1 MKVLVLGGGGFIGP
15 RVMQRFVDR
24 GHDVATMDI
33 NTNSPM
39 LEPLKQRI
47 EVMRGDVT
55 LFDDVIDAVIQT
67 KPDRIL
73 NLAYLLGFRPDGVTD
88 AQDPHYAVR
97 INILGMDNAFEAARL
112 CGVKRV
118 IYASSLAVYG
128 RQSFYGERPLTEDD
142 IRMGSGVYS
151 ASKIFN
157 EHQAE
162 WYNKAYDM
170 QITGIRPSNVTGPD
184 KVRGS
189 MDHVR
194 VITEPARGIPVT
206 FPYKDSMRLPIHV
219 DDISEMFT
227 RVTLAEK
234 TQHAVYNSGGE
245 TISMG
250 DIAALVQRYLPD
262 ARITFENETGGRE
275 LSGNYMMD
283 NSRMV
288 SEFEYDLAPYP
299 QRVLEIINAVR
310 ADEGLPP
317 VGV

>member
-15 RVMQRFVDR
+15 RVMRRFVAR
-24 GHDVATMDI
+24 GHEVACMDI
-33 NTNSPM
+33 NINSPM
-39 LEPLKQRI
+39 LEPLKGQI

-88 AQDPHYAVR
+88 AQDPHYAMR
-97 INILGMDNAFEAARL
+97 INIGGMDNAFEAARL

-128 RQSFYGERPLTEDD
+128 RQSFYGDRPLTEDD
-142 IRMGSGVYS
+142 IRMGSGVYA
-151 ASKIFN
+151 ASKVFN

-162 WYNKAYDM
+162 WYNKAFDM
-170 QITGIRPSNVTGPD
+170 QITGIRPANVTGPD

-189 MDHVR
+189 MDHVLA
-194 VITEPARGIPVT
+194 ITEPARGNAVK
-206 FPYKDSMRLPIHV
+206 FPYRDSMRLPIHV
-219 DDISEMFT
+219 EDISEIFV

-234 TQHAVYNSGGE
+234 PQYEVYNSGGE

-250 DIAALVQRYLPD
+250 DIAALVQKYLPD
-262 ARITFENETGGRE
+262 AKIEFDKESGGRE

-283 NSRMV
+283 NSRLV
-288 SEFEYDLAPYP
+288 QEFEYDLAPYP
-299 QRVLEIINAVR
+299 QRVLEIINDVR
-310 ADEGLPP
+310 REEGLPP
-317 VGV
+317 VG

>member
-15 RVMQRFVDR
+15 RVMRRFVER
-24 GHDVATMDI
+24 GHEVATMDI
-33 NTNSPM
+33 NTASPM
-39 LEPLKQRI
+39 LEPLKGQI

-55 LFDDVIDAVIQT
+55 LFDDVIDAIITT

-88 AQDPHYAVR
+88 AQDPHYAMR
-97 INILGMDNAFEAARL
+97 INIGGMDNAFEAARL

-128 RQSFYGERPLTEDD
+128 RQSFYGDRPLTEDD
-142 IRMGSGVYS
+142 IRMGSGVYA
-151 ASKIFN
+151 ASKVFN

-170 QITGIRPSNVTGPD
+170 QITGIRPANVTGPD

-189 MDHVR
+189 MDHVLC
-194 VITEPARGIPVT
+194 ITEPARGNAVN
-206 FPYKDSMRLPIHV
+206 FPYRDSMRLPIHV
-219 DDISEMFT
+219 EDISEMFV

-234 TQHAVYNSGGE
+234 TQYAVYNSGGE

-250 DIAALVQRYLPD
+250 DIAALVQKYLPD
-262 ARITFENETGGRE
+262 AQINFEKETGGRE

-283 NSRMV
+283 NTRFV
-288 SEFEYDLAPYP
+288 QEFEYDLAPYP
-299 QRVLEIINAVR
+299 QRVLEIINDVR
-310 ADEGLPP
+310 RDEGMPP
-317 VGV
+317 VG

>member
-1 MKVLVLGGGGFIGP
+1 MKVLVLGGAGFIGP
-15 RVMQRFVDR
+15 RVMQRLVDR
-24 GHDVATMDI
+24 GHDVACMDI
-33 NTNSPM
+33 NPNSPT
-39 LEPLKQRI
+39 LEELKGKI
-47 EVMRGDVT
+47 ESTRGDIT
-55 LFDDVIDAVIQT
+55 LMDDVVEAVIQT
-67 KPDRIL
+67 KPDRII

-97 INILGMDNAFEAARL
+97 INILGMDNAFEAARM

-118 IYASSLAVYG
+118 VYASSLAVYG

-142 IRMGSGVYS
+142 VRMGSGVYA
-151 ASKIFN
+151 ASKIYN

-162 WYNKAYDM
+162 WFNSAYNM
-170 QITGIRPSNVTGPD
+170 EIVGIRPSNVTGPD

-194 VITEPARGIPVT
+194 VITEAARGLPAS
-206 FPYKDSMRLPIHV
+206 FPFKDAMRLPIHV

-227 RVTLAEK
+227 RMTLAEK
-234 TQHAVYNSGGE
+234 TQYAVYNSGGE

-250 DIAALVQRYLPD
+250 DIAALVQTHLPD
-262 ARITFENETGGRE
+262 AQISFENEIGGRE

-283 NSRMV
+283 NSRLV
-288 SEFEYDLAPYP
+288 QEFEYDLAPYP

-317 VGV
+317 VG

>member
-1 MKVLVLGGGGFIGP
+1 MKVLVLGGAGFIGP
-15 RVMQRFVDR
+15 RVMQRLVDR
-24 GHDVATMDI
+24 GHDVACMDI
-33 NTNSPM
+33 NPNSPT
-39 LEPLKQRI
+39 LEPLKGKI
-47 EVMRGDVT
+47 ESTRGDIT
-55 LFDDVIDAVIQT
+55 LMDDVVEAVIQA
-67 KPDRIL
+67 KPDRII

-97 INILGMDNAFEAARL
+97 INILGMDNAFEAARM

-118 IYASSLAVYG
+118 VYASSLAVYG

-142 IRMGSGVYS
+142 VRMGSGVYA
-151 ASKIFN
+151 ASKIYN

-162 WYNKAYDM
+162 WFNSAYDM
-170 QITGIRPSNVTGPD
+170 EIVGIRPSNVTGPD

-194 VITEPARGIPVT
+194 VITEAARGLPVA
-206 FPYKDSMRLPIHV
+206 FPYKDAMRLPIHV

-234 TQHAVYNSGGE
+234 TQYAVYNSGGE

-250 DIAALVQRYLPD
+250 DIAALVQTHLPD
-262 ARITFENETGGRE
+262 AQISFENETGGRE

-283 NSRMV
+283 NSRLV
-288 SEFEYDLAPYP
+288 QEFEYNLAPYP

-310 ADEGLPP
+310 ADEGLAP
-317 VGV
+317 VS